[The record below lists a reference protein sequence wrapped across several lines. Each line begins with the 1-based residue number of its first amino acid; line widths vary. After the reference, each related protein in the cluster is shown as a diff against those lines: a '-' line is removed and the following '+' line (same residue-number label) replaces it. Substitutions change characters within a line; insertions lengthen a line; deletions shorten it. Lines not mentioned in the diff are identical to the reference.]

1 MSLDGA
7 SFTAGRQSQLA
18 CAWCGYGFA
27 AFFLVGALLVAHWF
41 PPLDPGDSALA
52 TATVYREQTSQIRV
66 GLLIVFV
73 GQVMFPFFGGAIA
86 GQTRR
91 IRRAAPALSYTQI
104 ASVGCASMAM
114 VGPLATFFVTAYRPE
129 RAPEMTQ
136 LLNDISWIV
145 FMVAF
150 VPFVPFV
157 SWAVAIGLAILSDTS
172 SDTPDTPIYPR
183 WSGYLSI
190 AVGLIQMPAGLLI
203 FFKAGPFAWNGLFSF
218 WIPAIDFFG
227 WILAMTA
234 LTIRAIRQP
243 THSDTAG
250 ALQRA

>member
-7 SFTAGRQSQLA
+7 SFTAGRQGQLA

-52 TATVYREQTSQIRV
+52 TATVYREQTSQIRI

-91 IRRAAPALSYTQI
+91 IRQAAPALGYTQI

-150 VPFVPFV
+150 VPFV
-157 SWAVAIGLAILSDTS
+157 SWAVAIGFAILSDT
-172 SDTPDTPIYPR
+172 TDTPIYPR

-203 FFKAGPFAWNGLFSF
+203 FFKSGPFAWNGLFSF
-218 WIPAIDFFG
+218 WIPAFDFFG
-227 WILAMTA
+227 WIIAMTA
-234 LTIRAIRQP
+234 LTIRAIKTLTP
-243 THSDTAG
+243 SDAGAG
-250 ALQRA
+250 ALQPA